1 MSAEEIIYCDL
12 CDQSIP
18 KISSYAVV
26 QKKKVCSQ
34 CLVQLAPSI
43 PERKGGLGIPPPQE
57 PKDIRPWGMG
67 PLRAGFLMAI
77 GFSLWAFVWT
87 AVVGLALVLSI
98 NFAVK
103 RLGDRLAPLLKNTA
117 LDSELAKELLQSLKT
132 REEGTG
138 RQENFLEPVSPEPQS
153 EPVP

>member
-1 MSAEEIIYCDL
+1 MGLE
-12 CDQSIP
+12 
-18 KISSYAVV
+18 SSY
-26 QKKKVCSQ
+26 
-34 CLVQLAPSI
+34 
-43 PERKGGLGIPPPQE
+43 E
-57 PKDIRPWGMG
+57 
-67 PLRAGFLMAI
+67 
-77 GFSLWAFVWT
+77 
-87 AVVGLALVLSI
+87 GLAIEHRHYVE
-98 NFAVK
+98 